1 MAEQE
6 IDKLLLEIEVED
18 KTAGG
23 SDKLVE
29 RFATTISKL
38 NQEIAKLDVAKI
50 ESLSKAMSAL
60 GSVGGKGVSSS
71 GGGTRTKSNP
81 VIVGLK
87 KDLKELEKKR
97 EEILKTPVMG
107 GTLAEAF
114 GLGKKGEQREVPKFI
129 QEQLANKL
137 GLTAIENQIAE
148 VQSKIQQAT
157 AQQSL
162 APQLPDT
169 IEKASANTQKLNS
182 LTDIQKLKLS
192 EVREQLKSQTLTQE
206 EYVDLKEKELKLEKQ
221 IKGGNKNSFTYA
233 IKRVAVYRAIRAIL
247 KSITNAFKEGV
258 NNLAL
263 YSSEVNNT
271 LSTISSSATTIK
283 NSIGLMVLPLMEAF
297 APIIQGV
304 AVGIGQLANAFSYLT
319 AKLRGSAT
327 YLKVNTEYFKKMND
341 QSRLLSFDTFEKI
354 QGGNDVSDMF
364 TEEST
369 ANGFG
374 KVKEELIVISTLL
387 AGIATTLVA
396 IGITKFVTSI
406 MDGSLVSGLGKIGA
420 KLGTTAGTVGI
431 IVAGVTLLTAGIA
444 DIVTSWNN
452 VNFESWEKAITIVST
467 LLAGVIGVV
476 VALKALHLS
485 VPVAI
490 GLGMALAG
498 GVALISTELSKATAP
513 KNYAFGGGYNTADLF
528 YANENG
534 QTELIASTNGG
545 GGAVMNMQQLEGAIF
560 NGMMRAMSTGS
571 GENAIYLDGNKVGTY
586 IAGSNGFRSEANRR
600 NTSLNWR

>member
-38 NQEIAKLDVAKI
+38 NQEIARLDVAKI

-81 VIVGLK
+81 VIAGLK
-87 KDLKELEKKR
+87 NDLKELEKQKR
-97 EEILKTPVMG
+97 EILKTNVG
-107 GTLAEAF
+107 GGSLADA
-114 GLGKKGEQREVPKFI
+114 LGMDISDDFKK
-129 QEQLANKL
+129 QLSDQL

-192 EVREQLKSQTLTQE
+192 EVREQLKTQTLTQE
-206 EYVDLKEKELKLEKQ
+206 EYVDLKEKELRLEKQ
-221 IKGGNKNSFTYA
+221 IKGSSKNSFTSA
-233 IKRVAVYRAIRAIL
+233 IKRVAVYRAIRALL

-283 NSIGLMVLPLMEAF
+283 NSVGLMVLPLMQAF

-327 YLKVNTEYFKKMND
+327 YLKVNTEYFKKMNE

-374 KVKEELIVISTLL
+374 KVKGELIVISTLL

-452 VNFESWEKAITIVST
+452 VNFESWEKAITIVSA
-467 LLAGVIGVV
+467 LLAGIIGIV
-476 VALKALHLS
+476 VALKAIHLS
-485 VPVAI
+485 VPVAV

-498 GVALISTELSKATAP
+498 ATLLIGTEISKATSP

>member
-50 ESLSKAMSAL
+50 DSLSKAMSAL

-81 VIVGLK
+81 LIAGLK
-87 KDLKELEKKR
+87 NDLKELEKQKR
-97 EEILKTPVMG
+97 EILKTNVG
-107 GTLAEAF
+107 GGSLADA
-114 GLGKKGEQREVPKFI
+114 LGMDFSDDFKK
-129 QEQLANKL
+129 QLSDQL
-137 GLTAIENQIAE
+137 GLTAIEKQIAE
-148 VQSKIQQAT
+148 TQSKIAQAT
-157 AQQSL
+157 SQQST
-162 APQLPDT
+162 APQLPNA

-192 EVREQLKSQTLTQE
+192 EVKEQLKSQTLTQE

-221 IKGGNKNSFTYA
+221 IKGSSKNSFGA
-233 IKRVAVYRAIRAIL
+233 SLKRVAVYRAIRAIL

-283 NSIGLMVLPLMEAF
+283 NSVGLMVLPLMQAF

-304 AVGIGQLANAFSYLT
+304 AVGIGQLANALSYLT

-327 YLKVNTEYFKKMND
+327 YLKVNTEYFKKMNE

-354 QGGNDVSDMF
+354 QGGNNVSDMF

-374 KVKEELIVISTLL
+374 KVKNELVVISTLL
-387 AGIATTLVA
+387 SGIATTLIA
-396 IGITKFVTSI
+396 IGITKLVTSI
-406 MDGSLVSGLGKIGA
+406 MDGSFVSGLGKIGS

-444 DIVTSWNN
+444 DIITSWNN
-452 VNFESWEKAITIVST
+452 VNFESWEKAITIVT
-467 LLAGVIGVV
+467 ALLAGVIGVV

-498 GVALISTELSKATAP
+498 GVALISTELSKATP
-513 KNYAFGGGYNTADLF
+513 KNYEFGGGYNSADLF

-534 QTELIASTNGG
+534 QTELIASTNSG

>member
-60 GSVGGKGVSSS
+60 GSGGGKGVSSS

-81 VIVGLK
+81 VIAGLK
-87 KDLKELEKKR
+87 NDLKELEKQKR
-97 EEILKTPVMG
+97 EILKTNVG
-107 GTLAEAF
+107 GGSLADA
-114 GLGKKGEQREVPKFI
+114 LGMDISDDFKK
-129 QEQLANKL
+129 QLSDQL

-162 APQLPDT
+162 APLLPDT

-206 EYVDLKEKELKLEKQ
+206 EYVDLKEKELRLEKQ
-221 IKGGNKNSFTYA
+221 IKGSNKNSFTSA
-233 IKRVAVYRAIRAIL
+233 IKRVAVYRAIRALL

-283 NSIGLMVLPLMEAF
+283 NSVGLIVLPLMQAF

-327 YLKVNTEYFKKMND
+327 YLKVNTEYFKKMNE

-406 MDGSLVSGLGKIGA
+406 MDGSLVAGLGKIGA

-431 IVAGVTLLTAGIA
+431 IVAGVTLLVAGIA

-452 VNFESWEKAITIVST
+452 VNFTTWEKALTIVSA

-513 KNYAFGGGYNTADLF
+513 KNHAFGGAYNTADLF

-534 QTELIASTNGG
+534 QTELIASTNSG

>member
-71 GGGTRTKSNP
+71 GGGTRAISKSIKVESNA
-81 VIVGLK
+81 I
-87 KDLKELEKKR
+87 KELEKQRAKLLKEK
-97 EEILKTPVMG
+97 EERLSFDWG
-107 GTLAEAF
+107 DDA
-114 GLGKKGEQREVPKFI
+114 KKQIEQHYASQI
-129 QEQLANKL
+129 ANIDSQIEQAR
-137 GLTAIENQIAE
+137 AIEE
-148 VQSKIQQAT
+148 PE
-157 AQQSL
+157 
-162 APQLPDT
+162 PQLPDT
-169 IEKASANTQKLNS
+169 IEKASANTLKLNS
-182 LTDIQKLKLS
+182 LIDIQKLKLS

-206 EYVDLKEKELKLEKQ
+206 GYVDLKEKELRLEKQ
-221 IKGGNKNSFTYA
+221 IKGGSKNSLTSA
-233 IKRVAVYRAIRAIL
+233 IKRVAVYRAIRALL

-263 YSSEVNNT
+263 YSGEVNNT
-271 LSTISSSATTIK
+271 LSTIKSSATTIK
-283 NSIGLMVLPLMEAF
+283 NSVGLMVLPLMQAF

-327 YLKVNTEYFKKMND
+327 YLKVNTEYFKKMNE

-374 KVKEELIVISTLL
+374 KVKGELIVIATLL
-387 AGIATTLVA
+387 TGIASTLVA

-406 MDGSLVSGLGKIGA
+406 MDGSFVSGLGKIGA

-452 VNFESWEKAITIVST
+452 VNFESWEKAITIVSA
-467 LLAGVIGVV
+467 LLAGIIGIV
-476 VALKALHLS
+476 VALKAIHLS
-485 VPVAI
+485 VPVAV

-498 GVALISTELSKATAP
+498 ATLLIGTEISKATTP

>member
-50 ESLSKAMSAL
+50 ESLSKAMATL

-81 VIVGLK
+81 VIAGLK
-87 KDLKELEKKR
+87 NQLKELEKQKK
-97 EEILKTPVMG
+97 EILKTNVG
-107 GTLAEAF
+107 GASLADA
-114 GLGKKGEQREVPKFI
+114 LGMDFSDDFKK
-129 QEQLANKL
+129 QLSDQL
-137 GLTAIENQIAE
+137 GLTAIEQQIAE

-157 AQQSL
+157 AQQST
-162 APQLPDT
+162 AFQFPDT

-182 LTDIQKLKLS
+182 LIDIQKLKLS

-206 EYVDLKEKELKLEKQ
+206 EYVDLKEKELRLEKQ
-221 IKGGNKNSFTYA
+221 IKGSNKNSFTSA

-283 NSIGLMVLPLMEAF
+283 NSIGLLVLPLMEAF

-327 YLKVNTEYFKKMND
+327 YLKVNTEYFKKMNE

-387 AGIATTLVA
+387 SGIATTLVA

-406 MDGSLVSGLGKIGA
+406 MDGSLVSGLGKISA

-431 IVAGVTLLTAGIA
+431 IVAGVTLLVAGIA

-452 VNFESWEKAITIVST
+452 VNFESWEKAITIVSA
-467 LLAGVIGVV
+467 LLAGIIGIV
-476 VALKALHLS
+476 VALKAIHLS
-485 VPVAI
+485 VPVAV

-498 GVALISTELSKATAP
+498 ATLLIGTEISKATNP

>member
-60 GSVGGKGVSSS
+60 GSGGGKGVSSS
-71 GGGTRTKSNP
+71 VGGIRTISKSIKVELNE
-81 VIVGLK
+81 I
-87 KDLKELEKKR
+87 KELEKQRAKLLKEK
-97 EEILKTPVMG
+97 EEALSADWGDDAK
-107 GTLAEAF
+107 
-114 GLGKKGEQREVPKFI
+114 
-129 QEQLANKL
+129 
-137 GLTAIENQIAE
+137 NQIEQHYASQIAIIDSQIE
-148 VQSKIQQAT
+148 QAQSVQST
-157 AQQSL
+157 APL
-162 APQLPDT
+162 LPDT

-206 EYVDLKEKELKLEKQ
+206 EYVDLKEKELRLEKQ
-221 IKGGNKNSFTYA
+221 IKGSSKNSLWA
-233 IKRVAVYRAIRAIL
+233 SLKRVAIYRAIRAIL
-247 KSITNAFKEGV
+247 KGITNAFKEGV

-263 YSSEVNNT
+263 YSGEVNNT

-283 NSIGLMVLPLMEAF
+283 NSIGLMVLPLLQAF
-297 APIIQGV
+297 APIIQGL

-327 YLKVNTEYFKKMND
+327 YLKVNTEYFKKMNE

-369 ANGFG
+369 SNGFG
-374 KVKEELIVISTLL
+374 EVKNELVVISTLL
-387 AGIATTLVA
+387 SGIATTLVA
-396 IGITKFVTSI
+396 IGITKLVTSI
-406 MDGSLVSGLGKIGA
+406 MDGSFVSGLGKIGS

-452 VNFESWEKAITIVST
+452 VNFESWEKAITIVSA

-498 GVALISTELSKATAP
+498 GVALISTELSKATP
-513 KNYAFGGGYNTADLF
+513 KNYEFGGGYNSADLF

-534 QTELIASTNGG
+534 QTELIASTNSG

-571 GENAIYLDGNKVGTY
+571 GESAVYLDGNRVGTY